1 MRCLS
6 ARRRSR
12 PIVLGLLLVVLLVGV
27 AASSNAAG
35 TGTVKVVVK
44 YPVSAGVYRPLPNV
58 EVFLWAAGA
67 SHYACTNASGV
78 VTFTNIAAGGGYFTA
93 IGVSISSLHCSNAEF
108 LKPGTGLKLYNVSQ
122 GDITLAAG
130 QMKTVQLRT
139 GQPPADQSLVC
150 GGEIPTIVGTAAG
163 DKLVGTPGNDII
175 SGGGGNDLIK
185 GLGGNDWLC
194 GGPGRD
200 RILGGAGNDVLF
212 GEAGNES
219 GGNRG
224 LFGQLG
230 TDVAYGGA
238 GVDTCDAEFESS
250 C

>member
-1 MRCLS
+1 MHHLS
-6 ARRRSR
+6 TRRRFR
-12 PIVLGLLLVVLLVGV
+12 FIVLGLLLVVLLVGA
-27 AASSNAAG
+27 AASSSAAG

-67 SHYACTNASGV
+67 PHYACTNASGV
-78 VTFTNIAAGGGYFTA
+78 VTFTNIAAGGGYLTA
-93 IGVSISSLHCSNAEF
+93 TGISASSLHCSNGEF
-108 LKPGTGLKLYNVSQ
+108 LKPGTSLKMFMASQ

-130 QMKTVQLRT
+130 TTKTIQLKA
-139 GQPPADQSLVC
+139 GAPPADQTKIC
-150 GGEIPTIVGTAAG
+150 GGKTPTIVGTAAG
-163 DKLVGTPGNDII
+163 ETLTGTPGNDII
-175 SGGGGNDLIK
+175 SAGGGNDLIK
-185 GLGGNDWLC
+185 GMGGDDSLC

-200 RILGGAGNDVLF
+200 RILGGAGNDALF

-230 TDVAYGGA
+230 TDVAYGGV
-238 GVDTCDAEFESS
+238 GVDSCDAEFESS